1 MVWRRIIPNAYPNLA
16 LPSLVYS
23 LHCQCY
29 TWQTNRSVLKIKDT
43 GTILQHQIPFQVEKT
58 MRRRRWRRERRRR
71 SINILQLFTDRPI
84 IAVK

>member
-1 MVWRRIIPNAYPNLA
+1 VLFLA
-16 LPSLVYS
+16 DKNISFKN
-23 LHCQCY
+23 
-29 TWQTNRSVLKIKDT
+29 TKI

-58 MRRRRWRRERRRR
+58 MRQRRWRRERRR